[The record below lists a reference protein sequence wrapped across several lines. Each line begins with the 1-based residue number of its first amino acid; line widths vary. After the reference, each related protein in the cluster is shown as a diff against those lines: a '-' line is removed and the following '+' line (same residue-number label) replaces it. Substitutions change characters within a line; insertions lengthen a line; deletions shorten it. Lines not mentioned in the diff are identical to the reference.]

1 MDSME
6 KYKIQESVIDAIRIL
21 DSAPIKPDLVSETV
35 IVQLTNR
42 VPIAHLAIER
52 ALKAL
57 IAQGG
62 GAKKYTHSLDS
73 LYKALQESD
82 EDSAKFLSEAFT
94 DAVVFFGLDDRTKG
108 FGHFRSLESYLS
120 KVGGGKAFQALRYWP
135 IENSPEGENP
145 IPFVWLPIH
154 REVLCALSCLFL
166 RDSRETVSA
175 RVESEVARKLTEI
188 REFSDIQDEESR
200 KDSLTRYG
208 NWITRNR
215 GAFYSAL
222 KEAVHQDFVIKD
234 EDKFVSLNLRCSYN
248 ELKQS
253 RDPAIRYYIST
264 CSYILKGSQRRNTNP
279 SPKVEWLDKVRH
291 RGFVNTPVGT
301 ELGFIEK
308 YADGSWGIT
317 PSETGSLL
325 VTETA
330 ETLEDAKH
338 YLVNRLTCR
347 LSFTVNGNPK
357 ELRIVGEP
365 QIAGYADWTTDIDIQ
380 AKDTIKL
387 KFWDNQ
393 HGLLLDDQVSFEFL
407 PKRGTLNR
415 LYEGSVTKVEDQ
427 RVTIVGTEV
436 YT

>member
-175 RVESEVARKLTEI
+175 RVESEVARKLTET

-200 KDSLTRYG
+200 RDSVTRYG
-208 NWITRNR
+208 NWLNRNH
-215 GAFYSAL
+215 GAFCSAL
-222 KEAVHQDFVIKD
+222 EKAVRQDFVIEYD
-234 EDKFVSLNLRCSYN
+234 DKFVSLNLRCAYN
-248 ELKQS
+248 ALKQS
-253 RDPAIRYYIST
+253 RDPAVRYYIST
-264 CSYILKGSQRRNTNP
+264 CSYLPKGSQRRNTNP

-301 ELGFIEK
+301 ELGFIER

-317 PSETGSLL
+317 PSEAGSVP
-325 VTETA
+325 VTDTA

-338 YLVNRLTCR
+338 YLVNRLT
-347 LSFTVNGNPK
+347 SQVTVTVGGIAK
-357 ELRIVGEP
+357 KLRIVREP
-365 QIAGYADWTTDIDIQ
+365 NLPADAEWISDARLQEKTTIELD
-380 AKDTIKL
+380 L
-387 KFWDNQ
+387 WDSE
-393 HGLLLDDQVSFEFL
+393 HGLLPRDEVSFEFQ
-407 PKRGTLNR
+407 PRRSGIRR
-415 LYEGSVTKVEDQ
+415 LYEGSVTAVEDQ
-427 RVTIVGTEV
+427 MVTIEGTE
-436 YT
+436 TET